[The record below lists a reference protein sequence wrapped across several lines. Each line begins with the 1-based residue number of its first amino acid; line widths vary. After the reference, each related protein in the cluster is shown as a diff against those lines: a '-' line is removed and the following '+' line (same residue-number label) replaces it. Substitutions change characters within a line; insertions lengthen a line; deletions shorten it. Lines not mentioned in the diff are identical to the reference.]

1 MEETRTYLLKL
12 YDDDLASF
20 TLVRD
25 ASGAVRCASAEC
37 DESKRGLLPF
47 RVTGDAASFERWIE
61 ARTLSKN
68 RTFASRIV
76 RQYGIRFDDAM
87 QMLDACNGL
96 SLNDAYWV
104 VPDGSKAMFAEK
116 NLYENPFDELV
127 ATAAFS
133 GVIDTSRVPE

>member
-61 ARTLSKN
+61 ARTLS
-68 RTFASRIV
+68 
-76 RQYGIRFDDAM
+76 
-87 QMLDACNGL
+87 
-96 SLNDAYWV
+96 
-104 VPDGSKAMFAEK
+104 
-116 NLYENPFDELV
+116 
-127 ATAAFS
+127 
-133 GVIDTSRVPE
+133 